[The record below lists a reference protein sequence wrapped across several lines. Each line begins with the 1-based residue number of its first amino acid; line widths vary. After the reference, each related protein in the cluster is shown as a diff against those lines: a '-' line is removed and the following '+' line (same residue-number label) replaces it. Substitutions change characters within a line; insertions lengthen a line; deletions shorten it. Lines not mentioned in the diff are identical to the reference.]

1 MRIPSRIYV
10 DQQSQ
15 VSRSQQAQEQA
26 PSKADSTKK
35 AAEQDVRVD
44 VSAQAKELAAKDS
57 IDVEKVEALKASI
70 ADGSFQIDAQAIAA
84 RIVDQE

>member
-26 PSKADSTKK
+26 PSKADSAKK
-35 AAEQDVRVD
+35 AAEQGVRVD
-44 VSAQAKELAAKDS
+44 VSARAKELAAKDS
-57 IDVEKVEALKASI
+57 VDVEKVEALKASI